1 MFKHI
6 LLPTDGSKLS
16 DKAVKQ
22 AIKLARALGA
32 KITTVHV
39 IEKFHLRTPDEGFEL
54 PKIPALKKRF
64 EEEEASLAKKILDS
78 VKEAARTAGV
88 ECDVVVA
95 ASDVP
100 YEMIINQATKCKC
113 DLIIMASHGR
123 RGLQGVL
130 LGSETQKVL
139 THSKIPVLVCR

>member
-16 DKAVKQ
+16 DKAVIQ
-22 AIKLARALGA
+22 AIEVAKAFGA
-32 KITTVHV
+32 KLTAVHIV
-39 IEKFHLRTPDEGFEL
+39 GSYQPVLAGEGFEM
-54 PKIPALKKRF
+54 PGVQALKKRF
-64 EEEEASLAKKILDS
+64 EEEEAGRAKKILSS
-78 VKEAARTAGV
+78 VKDAAKTAGV
-88 ECDVVVA
+88 KCDVIVA
-95 ASDVP
+95 TSDTP
-100 YEMIINQATKCKC
+100 YEMIIDQATRFKC
-113 DLIIMASHGR
+113 DLIVMASHGR